1 MGVISLTMIRVDW
14 IYKGN
19 GEAHHLS
26 IINIC
31 MKVRLYHNER
41 VSAKDTPDAWS
52 IYCPYP
58 KKYQR
63 VTGIKGV
70 YLGCK
75 PTDEGMIR
83 CCWESME
90 VGQKV
95 CLGKRMALS
104 STPKAFQV
112 AFRKIE
118 RVYLHACQVD
128 TLEAW
133 GKFQRV

>member
-1 MGVISLTMIRVDW
+1 MYNIVCIVTYAMQITHSERKKDKEAVD
-14 IYKGN
+14 
-19 GEAHHLS
+19 S
-26 IINIC
+26 
-31 MKVRLYHNER
+31 
-41 VSAKDTPDAWS
+41 WS

-75 PTDEGMIR
+75 PTDGGLIR

-95 CLGKRMALS
+95 SLGKRMALS

-118 RVYLHACQVD
+118 RVYLHACKVD

>member
-1 MGVISLTMIRVDW
+1 MHG
-14 IYKGN
+14 
-19 GEAHHLS
+19 LS
-26 IINIC
+26 IVLTLRSI
-31 MKVRLYHNER
+31 RGLR
-41 VSAKDTPDAWS
+41 VS
-52 IYCPYP
+52 
-58 KKYQR
+58 R
-63 VTGIKGV
+63 V
-70 YLGCK
+70 CK

-95 CLGKRMALS
+95 SLGKRMALS

-118 RVYLHACQVD
+118 RVYLHACKVD

>member
-1 MGVISLTMIRVDW
+1 
-14 IYKGN
+14 
-19 GEAHHLS
+19 
-26 IINIC
+26 
-31 MKVRLYHNER
+31 MKVRLYHDER

-83 CCWESME
+83 
-90 VGQKV
+90 
-95 CLGKRMALS
+95 
-104 STPKAFQV
+104 
-112 AFRKIE
+112 
-118 RVYLHACQVD
+118 
-128 TLEAW
+128 
-133 GKFQRV
+133 